1 MNTLLSPA
9 KPTIAQCRAQ
19 RALALP
25 RMMFNRLLKSWA
37 EGLDAVWSSPAP
49 ADVLAAM
56 GTQAGELFTRSE
68 QLRAFLEAQQPGSTK
83 IPQAAK
89 IKPVTIHPDGTVT
102 LLTPAAK

>member
-1 MNTLLSPA
+1 MSTLLSTPV
-9 KPTIAQCRAQ
+9 KPTIAHCRAA

-25 RMMFNRLLKSWA
+25 RVMFNRLLKSWA
-37 EGLDAVWSSPAP
+37 EGLDAVWSAPNP

-56 GTQAGELFTRSE
+56 GTQAGELFTRST

-89 IKPVTIHPDGTVT
+89 IRPVTVHGDGTVT
-102 LLTPAAK
+102 LV